1 MPTDPTE
8 RFSSRVENYI
18 KYRPNYPQ
26 AVIDCLRD
34 RCGLSSKSA
43 VADVGSG
50 TGIFSQLLTSTAAQ
64 VYGVEPNRD
73 MRDAAVR
80 LLRGQS
86 NFISV
91 DGTSEATTLP
101 DHSVDIVTAAQ
112 AFHWFDRVAARR
124 EFVRILKPGGWV
136 MLIWNDRRTDSTPFL
151 RDYERLLQ
159 TYADDY
165 TQVNHREIS
174 DDIIAAFYAPGT
186 FTAMRAFIACKS
198 QCKRGPFTSQ
208 NGTHLSGREKKQQPE
223 MGPPE
228 HKGEANNSQIG
239 THLLKTNLVRGG
251 GILMRPARRGANGMP
266 VF

>member
-1 MPTDPTE
+1 MSTDPTK

-26 AVIDCLRD
+26 AVIDCLRN

-124 EFVRILKPGGWV
+124 EFVRILSRGLGE

-174 DDIIAAFYAPGT
+174 EDIIAAFYAPGT
-186 FTAMRAFIACKS
+186 FTATRAFIAQMFGYTGAEGRLMS
-198 QCKRGPFTSQ
+198 SSYVPDAGRPNHAPMLQEMHRIFDLHQ
-208 NGTHLSGREKKQQPE
+208 VNGQVAFEYDTLIYVGQLP
-223 MGPPE
+223 
-228 HKGEANNSQIG
+228 
-239 THLLKTNLVRGG
+239 
-251 GILMRPARRGANGMP
+251 
-266 VF
+266 

>member
-1 MPTDPTE
+1 MINPTQ

-18 KYRPNYPQ
+18 KYRPTYPQ

-34 RCGLSSKSA
+34 KCGLAPTSV

-50 TGIFSQLLTSTAAQ
+50 TGIFSQLLVNAAAQ

-124 EFVRILKPGGWV
+124 EFVRILSRGLG
-136 MLIWNDRRTDSTPFL
+136 D
-151 RDYERLLQ
+151 
-159 TYADDY
+159 ADL
-165 TQVNHREIS
+165 E
-174 DDIIAAFYAPGT
+174 
-186 FTAMRAFIACKS
+186 
-198 QCKRGPFTSQ
+198 
-208 NGTHLSGREKKQQPE
+208 
-223 MGPPE
+223 
-228 HKGEANNSQIG
+228 
-239 THLLKTNLVRGG
+239 
-251 GILMRPARRGANGMP
+251 
-266 VF
+266 